1 MEGQLERRDA
11 MNVDF
16 TPDQLAL
23 QDGIRKVAARFTEEY
38 WVEKDEARAFPWE
51 FHQAL
56 AEGDWLGICIP
67 EEYGG
72 GGLGVTEASI
82 VVQEIAASGACM
94 NGASIAHTTMFSL
107 LPIIKHGTPQQK
119 ERFLPRAAS
128 GDLHLAFAVTEP
140 DAGTDTGRTSTFARK
155 VDGGYLVSG
164 KKVWITKA
172 QEAERLLLLTRSVP
186 ASEVKR
192 KVDGLTLFFAEVDR
206 AHVDIRPIRKMG
218 RNATD
223 SNEVFIDDL
232 FVPDEDLIGEP
243 GRGFYTLLDGLNPER
258 ILNAQEAIGIGR
270 AALRR
275 ACDYARDRVVFD
287 RPIGMNQGIQFPL
300 AEALAQ
306 LDAAEL
312 MCWRAAR
319 LYDDGQPCGREA
331 NSAKYLAA
339 EAGFYAAD
347 RAVQTHGGY
356 GYARDYHVERYFREV
371 RVLRLGPVS
380 QELVLAYLAEHV
392 LGLPKSY

>member
-1 MEGQLERRDA
+1 M
-11 MNVDF
+11 
-16 TPDQLAL
+16 
-23 QDGIRKVAARFTEEY
+23 
-38 WVEKDEARAFPWE
+38 
-51 FHQAL
+51 
-56 AEGDWLGICIP
+56 
-67 EEYGG
+67 
-72 GGLGVTEASI
+72 
-82 VVQEIAASGACM
+82 
-94 NGASIAHTTMFSL
+94 
-107 LPIIKHGTPQQK
+107 
-119 ERFLPRAAS
+119 
-128 GDLHLAFAVTEP
+128 TEP

-172 QEAERLLLLTRSVP
+172 QEAEAAAP
-186 ASEVKR
+186 ADPQCPRQRGEEE
-192 KVDGLTLFFAEVDR
+192 GGR
-206 AHVDIRPIRKMG
+206 AHLVFSPRWTGQVDIRPIRKMG
-218 RNATD
+218 PTTTD

-312 MCWRAAR
+312 EFCAGERPGCTTTASHAGGKPTAPSTWPRR
-319 LYDDGQPCGREA
+319 LASTLPSPGG
-331 NSAKYLAA
+331 
-339 EAGFYAAD
+339 AD
-347 RAVQTHGGY
+347 PWW
-356 GYARDYHVERYFREV
+356 
-371 RVLRLGPVS
+371 LRLRPR
-380 QELVLAYLAEHV
+380 
-392 LGLPKSY
+392 LPRGTLLPGGARPAPRSGEPGAGAGVPGRASSACRSPTDSL

>member
-1 MEGQLERRDA
+1 

-16 TPDQLAL
+16 TSDQLAL

-119 ERFLPRAAS
+119 ERFLPRVAS

-192 KVDGLTLFFAEVDR
+192 KVDGLTLFFAQVDR

-312 MCWRAAR
+312 HVLASGPPVRRRPAVRPGSQQRQVPGRGGRLLCRRSGGADPWWLRLRTGLPRGTVLPRGARPAPRSGEPGARAR
-319 LYDDGQPCGREA
+319 LPGRA
-331 NSAKYLAA
+331 RPGPA
-339 EAGFYAAD
+339 E
-347 RAVQTHGGY
+347 
-356 GYARDYHVERYFREV
+356 
-371 RVLRLGPVS
+371 VLLRTSGSV
-380 QELVLAYLAEHV
+380 
-392 LGLPKSY
+392 

>member
-1 MEGQLERRDA
+1 VNL
-11 MNVDF
+11 DF
-16 TPDQLAL
+16 TPEQEAL
-23 QDGIRKVAARFTEEY
+23 RDGIRDLAAKFSDEY
-38 WVEKDEARAFPWE
+38 WSEKDEACAFPWE
-51 FHQAL
+51 FHEAL
-56 AEGDWLGICIP
+56 AKGDWLGICIP

-82 VVQEIAASGACM
+82 IVQEIAASGACL
-94 NGASIAHTTMFSL
+94 NGASLAHTAVFGL
-107 LPIIKHGTPQQK
+107 LPIIRHGTDEQK
-119 ERFLPRAAS
+119 RRFLPRAAA

-172 QEAERLLLLTRSVP
+172 QEAERLLLLTRTTP
-186 ASEVKR
+186 LSEVKR
-192 KVDGLTLFFAEVDR
+192 KIHGLTLFFAEVDR
-206 AHVDIRPIRKMG
+206 DHIDIRPIKKMG

-223 SNEVFIDDL
+223 SNELFIDEL
-232 FVPDEDLIGEP
+232 FVPDEDVVGEP
-243 GRGFYTLLDGLNPER
+243 GHGFRVLLDGLNPER
-258 ILNAQEAIGIGR
+258 VLNAQECIGIGR

-275 ACDYARDRVVFD
+275 AVEYAKTRIVFD

-300 AEALAQ
+300 AEALAE

-319 LYDDGQPCGREA
+319 LYDDGMPCGREA
-331 NSAKYLAA
+331 NTAKYLAA
-339 EAGFYAAD
+339 EAAFHATD

-356 GYARDYHVERYFREV
+356 GYAKEYHVERYFREA

-380 QELVLAYLAEHV
+380 QELILAYLGDNV